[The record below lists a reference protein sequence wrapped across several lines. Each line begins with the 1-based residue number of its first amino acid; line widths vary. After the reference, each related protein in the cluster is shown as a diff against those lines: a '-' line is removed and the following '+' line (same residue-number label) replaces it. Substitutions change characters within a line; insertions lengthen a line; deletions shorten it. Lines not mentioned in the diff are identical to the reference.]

1 MFSKAFMSM
10 NAEYKKLEA
19 HSISLDLLSY
29 SDENTVNVCQTVL
42 AKYVFDK
49 WRLAIPILRK
59 KNE

>member
-1 MFSKAFMSM
+1 MSM